1 MSNNKQQTAAKQIK
15 KYLEL
20 PHRETVISTNT
31 LQTKP
36 FDNQKIEIMSN
47 NKQSSVEW
55 FAQKLY
61 ETLEIRGDGYVIDSL
76 LDLAKAMHKEEIIDA
91 HRVQYD
97 YSYSQIDPKK
107 VTGEQYY
114 NETFGG
120 NNEQA
125 MIDYNKMEEESEM
138 DNYNEMKDEQQ

>member
-1 MSNNKQQTAAKQIK
+1 
-15 KYLEL
+15 
-20 PHRETVISTNT
+20 
-31 LQTKP
+31 
-36 FDNQKIEIMSN
+36 MSN

-55 FAQKLY
+55 LVDRIKNQHWYPFISLN
-61 ETLEIRGDGYVIDSL
+61 ELEKQ
-76 LDLAKAMHKEEIIDA
+76 AKAMHKEEITDA
-91 HRVQYD
+91 HGNKYD

-125 MIDYNKMEEESEM
+125 MIDYNKMEEEWEM